1 MKPTTYAQ
9 YTRHNINIIQWYNNY
24 LTQWCNEDTL
34 ALNRMQIHISYVNI
48 MLCEGYGMSSVW
60 HTTKEPTSLRAK
72 TSGSNNGN
80 CQYDTRIEV
89 VY

>member
-24 LTQWCNEDTL
+24 MTQWYYEDTL

-48 MLCEGYGMSSVW
+48 ML
-60 HTTKEPTSLRAK
+60 
-72 TSGSNNGN
+72 
-80 CQYDTRIEV
+80 
-89 VY
+89 